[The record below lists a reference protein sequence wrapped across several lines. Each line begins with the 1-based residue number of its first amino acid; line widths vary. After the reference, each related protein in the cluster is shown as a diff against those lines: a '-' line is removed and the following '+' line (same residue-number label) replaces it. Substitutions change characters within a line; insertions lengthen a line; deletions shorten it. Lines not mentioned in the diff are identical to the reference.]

1 MNGVIE
7 AFQVFA
13 NQFGY
18 LGVFAI
24 SLLGSAIPFVPL
36 PYLAVVV
43 VLSGSQNPLLLGL
56 AAGAGGAIGKV
67 TSYFLGRFGYLA
79 VGSQTKESLDVLHN
93 ALARYGVLGVFVFS
107 VTPLPDDVYVVPM
120 GIIRL
125 PFWKFFAAN
134 LAGKI
139 VLSVSV
145 AYLGQA
151 LLLSMDSVV
160 GVSSVVVV
168 TAGVATLILSLVVIR
183 ADWTMAIRIAQARG
197 IRGLVADL
205 PEVLR
210 FRKKS
215 SE

>member
-160 GVSSVVVV
+160 GDSSVVVV

>member
-18 LGVFAI
+18 LGVLAI
-24 SLLGSAIPFVPL
+24 SLFGSAIPFVPL

-56 AAGAGGAIGKV
+56 AAGAGGALGKV

-160 GVSSVVVV
+160 GDSSVVVV